1 MTKRVSL
8 FDEMKLALLSPSEME
23 EAIFYTA
30 LKDQRLTK
38 DSIMQA
44 NAYHGEIKNYLNALS
59 AMKHTG
65 LKKAA

>member
-1 MTKRVSL
+1 MIKRMSL

-38 DSIMQA
+38 APVIHSQA
-44 NAYHGEIKNYLNALS
+44 HHGEIKNYLNALS
-59 AMKHTG
+59 TMKLHSF
-65 LKKAA
+65 KKTA

>member
-1 MTKRVSL
+1 MTKRISL

-30 LKDQRLTK
+30 LKDQHLTK
-38 DSIMQA
+38 NSIIQA
-44 NAYHGEIKNYLNALS
+44 SAYHGEIKNYLSALS
-59 AMKHTG
+59 AMKQTG